1 MNHMQPAMNQCG
13 SDRAAAAPDAPGGLG
28 PELQA
33 RIDGIVARYPVK
45 RSAVLMILHALQ
57 EEFGY
62 ITPAHVEWTAARLE
76 LNPIQVWELVTFHPM
91 FRTAPA
97 GRLHVRV
104 CRSLPC
110 ALRGSMQLYR
120 ELATRLG
127 LDPEAPGPQT
137 TADGTVTLELVECLA
152 ACHCAPVV
160 QVNSQLIG
168 RADPDAVRAV
178 LDAAATS
185 PREPHA

>member
-1 MNHMQPAMNQCG
+1 MIESQPEMNQPG
-13 SDRAAAAPDAPGGLG
+13 QGRAVPGPDAAAGIDPK
-28 PELQA
+28 LQA
-33 RIDGIVARYPVK
+33 RINSLMARYPVK

-76 LNPIQVWELVTFHPM
+76 LNPIQVWELVTFYPM
-91 FRTAPA
+91 FRTTPA

-110 ALRGSMQLYR
+110 ALRGSMGLYR

-137 TADGTVTLELVECLA
+137 TADGAVTLELVECLA

-160 QVNSQLIG
+160 QVNSQLIE
-168 RADPDAVRAV
+168 RADPEAVRAA
-178 LDAAATS
+178 LDAAVTS
-185 PREPHA
+185 PRKPHT